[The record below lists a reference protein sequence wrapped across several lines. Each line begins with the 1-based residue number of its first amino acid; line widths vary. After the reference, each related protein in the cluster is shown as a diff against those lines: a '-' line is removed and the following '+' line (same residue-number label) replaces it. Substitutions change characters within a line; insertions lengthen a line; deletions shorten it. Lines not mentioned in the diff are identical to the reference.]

1 MKKVLKFLDDHF
13 EEYILIASFFVTV
26 TVIFI
31 QVIARYVFKN
41 SLSWSEELA
50 RYIFVWQIWLGAAY
64 AAKID
69 KHINIT
75 VVREKLPQKVQVILE
90 FLVYV
95 LWIAFTVFMV
105 VEGRELI
112 AFIIKTKQKAPALRI
127 PMAIPYAS
135 VPIGCG
141 IMGLRLIEKIVR
153 SIPGWKE
160 RWNS

>member
-13 EEYILIASFFVTV
+13 EEYVLIASFFVTV
-26 TVIFI
+26 TVIFV
-31 QVIARYVFKN
+31 QVVARYIFHN

-75 VVREKLPQKVQVILE
+75 VAREKLPQKLQVIIE
-90 FLVYV
+90 VFVYL
-95 LWIAFTVFMV
+95 LWIAFTIFMV
-105 VEGRELI
+105 FKGRELLAYI
-112 AFIIKTKQKAPALRI
+112 LKTKQKAPALRI

-135 VPIGCG
+135 VPVGCG
-141 IMGLRLIEKIVR
+141 LMGIRLIEKIIR
-153 SIPGWKE
+153 SIPDWKA
-160 RWNS
+160 RWNA